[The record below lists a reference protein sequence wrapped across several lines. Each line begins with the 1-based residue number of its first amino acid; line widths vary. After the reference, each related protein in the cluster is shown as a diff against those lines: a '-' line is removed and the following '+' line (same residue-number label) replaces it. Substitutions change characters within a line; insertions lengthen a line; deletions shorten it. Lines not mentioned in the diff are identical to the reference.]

1 MRCISDRPSEL
12 GGGLLCGGLICAQDG
27 HEKHDANGDRCTNP
41 GEADGF
47 HWVLTLKMWAQL
59 LHVIF
64 RKNKSET
71 KQLGRMTPR
80 HLPGS
85 GIALRANRICAAP
98 SRSGPQST
106 MAVSLGARSR
116 PLPTL

>member
-64 RKNKSET
+64 RKYKSET
-71 KQLGRMTPR
+71 KQLARMTLR

-85 GIALRANRICAAP
+85 GIALRQIGSAQHP
-98 SRSGPQST
+98 SRPGPQST
-106 MAVSLGARSR
+106 IAVSLGARSR
-116 PLPTL
+116 PQPTL